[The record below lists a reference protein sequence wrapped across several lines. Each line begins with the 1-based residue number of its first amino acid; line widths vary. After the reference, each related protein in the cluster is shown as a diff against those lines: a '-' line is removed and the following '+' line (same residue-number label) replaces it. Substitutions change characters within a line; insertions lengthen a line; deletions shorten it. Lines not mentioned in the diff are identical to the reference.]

1 MASSSIV
8 NSWTEWGAL
17 ELICV
22 GTAEGM
28 CYPDDTPSYPWHRG
42 DSKLHP
48 YVRSISGLRPR
59 RRIQEAQAQ
68 LDNLTDLLR
77 AESIAV
83 INSIDEVFD
92 EDIGKSLPRKQTI
105 ITDNIEK
112 ADNHEIFQKKKIDVV
127 QPLNSSEESFR
138 FNHQIATPHF
148 KSQYQFGLACPRDIL
163 ITFGDTVIEAP
174 TSIHTRYFESEY
186 YKPLL
191 YSLWRRDSNM
201 KWLQPPKPTCSLSK
215 MFHDADY
222 WEKVDTKDYNQS
234 IFVNSGYKTNL
245 NENEIAFDA
254 ADIMRM
260 GKDVFYKKAA
270 SANNQG
276 FNWLRRTFPHLR
288 FHMMHFPNDGSYH
301 LDVSLV
307 PLRPPT
313 AGSHGLILLNQ
324 NYPPLASEMKIFID
338 NDWHPIWAPLPS
350 TSDVS
355 PLALCTAN
363 LNTNLLSL
371 NDHCVIIEECE
382 TSLYRMLHDELGF
395 DVITCPL
402 RRLNEFGGGLHCG
415 RRLKE
420 NQNLRYRKRIY
431 EKSNV
436 QGGANTGIDLLNQ
449 NMDVDRSS
457 IHDDNLQENNMAM
470 EEDSFEP
477 DVDDDVECLDLDD
490 HENSNEETRL
500 IDDVQ
505 SYDKHESS
513 ESSKSDDS
521 FPMNGGNIY
530 KANNNGEPCLNLMM
544 STDGKPIVK
553 AKNQQTSVWLVI
565 SFLADIP
572 PPAREYLNNIL
583 LHGLWHSP
591 VTPPCHILLNKIVE
605 NIKCLIDTGI
615 NIIVN
620 NEILHFSIKIQ
631 LFAGDLPAR
640 AKVNRMINH
649 NGYYTCSMCLFEG
662 RRCSRPCGRHTLYR
676 WFDYVKVP
684 QRRRT
689 QEQINN
695 CSKLVN
701 VNNKNILGV
710 LGFTPL
716 SYVLSIPKQSTFD
729 YFHLVYELQFR
740 YLLSE
745 WHCMLKNNLKALQ
758 LIDQYLE
765 DVHYPHTFNRKPSS
779 FATFGKWKASEL
791 RCFMNYVVLPL
802 LVKLS
807 LDLPNSIPEVMISH
821 FVILF
826 IYIRT
831 LRCFDNPDDIQAM
844 ARYIHV
850 YLSYFAELY
859 NPCKELFSVHAL
871 VHLWQQV
878 AQHGSLAYNS
888 LFASES
894 CLHFFEKLAHGSVV
908 LGCQMAYWWCIVRQ
922 ISSKQTKYSIDLF
935 TECKI
940 IRDDFIDIG
949 MVRIYEQEFDLIFYG
964 TFNEFPCEPFKY
976 YSRFKNGMI
985 LYHSLSYIRRGKSN
999 SYTVRIENRRDS
1011 TQSIFYYGQLLFFF
1025 ERENESFVFYKR
1037 SNKKITVDTSNS
1049 QSLFAHDID
1058 DFDQE
1063 ETEFDENFPIL
1074 RDVSFYSQ
1082 PHRNSTVQR
1091 TTAGNFYTPP
1101 TKRKLPQNNSLPSSD
1116 ALTEQMNSL
1125 QVMLKE
1131 INRKMDVVNRRDDL
1145 FEKKLECVDKR
1156 IGGLLRQLNKNP
1168 TPNAIPNELPT
1179 IVSFTSFYSSL
1190 TLVLQ
1195 LFDNRNLLS
1204 GPVGPTPA
1212 FLIKRLV
1219 NELFSKK
1226 EIMEGEHEQANE
1238 RTEKIKNAVQVCFF
1252 QDDRGKLDG
1261 FWESSTNNEPLTD
1274 VIAMH
1279 KREPITAFTVIEW

>member
-1 MASSSIV
+1 MENNKGGGKLKRHLTSTSNNDNEFYMNVDDINPFV
-8 NSWTEWGAL
+8 
-17 ELICV
+17 LISNGNKRKQRINTNNKDKMNTTDGNEV
-22 GTAEGM
+22 EQNV
-28 CYPDDTPSYPWHRG
+28 HRG
-42 DSKLHP
+42 TNVNNGRLF
-48 YVRSISGLRPR
+48 
-59 RRIQEAQAQ
+59 
-68 LDNLTDLLR
+68 
-77 AESIAV
+77 
-83 INSIDEVFD
+83 INS
-92 EDIGKSLPRKQTI
+92 
-105 ITDNIEK
+105 
-112 ADNHEIFQKKKIDVV
+112 
-127 QPLNSSEESFR
+127 
-138 FNHQIATPHF
+138 
-148 KSQYQFGLACPRDIL
+148 
-163 ITFGDTVIEAP
+163 
-174 TSIHTRYFESEY
+174 
-186 YKPLL
+186 
-191 YSLWRRDSNM
+191 
-201 KWLQPPKPTCSLSK
+201 
-215 MFHDADY
+215 
-222 WEKVDTKDYNQS
+222 
-234 IFVNSGYKTNL
+234 
-245 NENEIAFDA
+245 
-254 ADIMRM
+254 
-260 GKDVFYKKAA
+260 
-270 SANNQG
+270 
-276 FNWLRRTFPHLR
+276 
-288 FHMMHFPNDGSYH
+288 
-301 LDVSLV
+301 
-307 PLRPPT
+307 
-313 AGSHGLILLNQ
+313 
-324 NYPPLASEMKIFID
+324 
-338 NDWHPIWAPLPS
+338 
-350 TSDVS
+350 
-355 PLALCTAN
+355 
-363 LNTNLLSL
+363 
-371 NDHCVIIEECE
+371 
-382 TSLYRMLHDELGF
+382 
-395 DVITCPL
+395 
-402 RRLNEFGGGLHCG
+402 